1 MNGPGSRQEI
11 ATYKSV
17 GTRLASEGFHVWDG
31 GGFYNLQPKMARAKW
46 IKVVLTFQS
55 S

>member
-11 ATYKSV
+11 ATYKSA
-17 GTRLASEGFHVWDG
+17 GTRLASEGVHVWG
-31 GGFYNLQPKMARAKW
+31 GAASTVSSPGWQNSR